1 MLLEPS
7 YPLRTERL
15 RLRPYRPD
23 DVDAVLSMFGRE
35 DVSRYLNW
43 EPMDRE
49 AATALVERRLQQLRI
64 EHEGDGIV
72 LVVEEADAGGFV
84 GEMMLRLT
92 SEASRQGEVGWSV
105 HPDAQGRGYATEG
118 SREMLRLGFDELG
131 LHRIVAECD
140 PRNEASIR
148 VMEKLGMRREAHHL
162 DALFLKGEWVGSLVY
177 AMLDAEWRASA
188 ESAQEHPARGRAAHD
203 DGRRRPAGTPGE
215 EQHQAER
222 E

>member
-1 MLLEPS
+1 MLLAPT

-15 RLRPYRPD
+15 SLRAYRSD
-23 DVDAVLSMFGRE
+23 DIENVVSMFGRE

-49 AATALVERRLQQLRI
+49 AATALVERRLHQTRI

-72 LVVEEADAGGFV
+72 LVAEERDDGVFV
-84 GEMMLRLT
+84 GELMLRMS
-92 SEASRQGEVGWSV
+92 SEASRQGEIGWSV
-105 HPDAQGRGYATEG
+105 HPDMQGRGYATEG
-118 SREMLRLGFDELG
+118 AREMLRVGFEELG

-162 DALFLKGEWVGSLVY
+162 DAMFLKGEWVGSLVY
-177 AMLDAEWRASA
+177 AMLEDEWRTLMD
-188 ESAQEHPARGRAAHD
+188 GRAPHFD
-203 DGRRRPAGTPGE
+203 PR
-215 EQHQAER
+215 
-222 E
+222 

>member
-1 MLLEPS
+1 MLLAPS

-15 RLRPYRPD
+15 RLRPYLPD

-49 AATALVERRLQQLRI
+49 AAAALVERRLHQTRI

-72 LVVEEADAGGFV
+72 LLAEEAETGRFV
-84 GEMMLRLT
+84 GELMLRLS
-92 SEASRQGEVGWSV
+92 SEVSRQGEVGWSV
-105 HPDAQGRGYATEG
+105 HPDAQGRGYGTEG
-118 SREMLRLGFDELG
+118 ARGMLRLGFDELG

-148 VMEKLGMRREAHHL
+148 VMEKLGMRREALHR
-162 DALFLKGEWVGSLVY
+162 DAVFLKGEWVGSLVS
-177 AMLDAEWRASA
+177 AMLEDEWRALTGG
-188 ESAQEHPARGRAAHD
+188 RG
-203 DGRRRPAGTPGE
+203 RRPAPG
-215 EQHQAER
+215 
-222 E
+222 

>member
-23 DVDAVLSMFGRE
+23 DIDNVLSMFGRA
-35 DVSRYLNW
+35 DVSRYLIW

-49 AATALVERRLQQLRI
+49 AAEALVERRLKQLRI
-64 EHEGDGIV
+64 EHEGDGV
-72 LVVEEADAGGFV
+72 LLVAEEEDSGGFV
-84 GEMMLRLT
+84 GELMLRLS
-92 SEASRQGEVGWSV
+92 SEANRLGEVGWSM

-118 SREMLRLGFDELG
+118 AREMLRLGFDELG
-131 LHRIVAECD
+131 LHRVVAECD

-162 DALFLKGEWVGSLVY
+162 DAMFLKGEWVGSLVY
-177 AMLDAEWRASA
+177 AMLDVEWRANRGAANLSRTRPGTA
-188 ESAQEHPARGRAAHD
+188 SPRPRHP
-203 DGRRRPAGTPGE
+203 
-215 EQHQAER
+215 
-222 E
+222 